1 MSNEQSK
8 ACQEREEQIVLY
20 LWDELDP
27 TLCLELEEHI
37 AACPGCRLHL
47 EREQQLMA
55 GVEAVAP
62 ADPSPAFLAECRV
75 ALGQQMDGAGLPGFW
90 TRLSTVLW
98 PRGLRWS
105 FRGWMTAHPAWSA
118 AVFVLLGI
126 TLGGTISRLAT
137 TPPAS
142 AEQFPSG
149 SVVVAE
155 QTPLPVGEWN
165 LTDIGLAEGAS
176 GPVVQLHGST
186 DRPQVVQG
194 NLDDPRIRSLLMNV
208 IQNGQRFTA
217 DNRMASVDLLQSL
230 AGDPDVRRSLCR
242 VARTDRNPAVR
253 LKAIEAL
260 RGMEQDQQVVD
271 TLLDALVRDSN
282 PGVRIQAID
291 ALREL
296 VDNATGAPD
305 QDLVRVLRERMEKDP
320 STYIRVQSAAAMQ
333 RLAERGVY

>member
-1 MSNEQSK
+1 MES
-8 ACQEREEQIVLY
+8 ERE
-20 LWDELDP
+20 
-27 TLCLELEEHI
+27 
-37 AACPGCRLHL
+37 
-47 EREQQLMA
+47 LMA
-55 GVEAVAP
+55 GVDAAAP
-62 ADPSPAFLAECRV
+62 ADPAPAFLAECRIG
-75 ALGQQMDGAGLPGFW
+75 LSQQIDAAGLPSFW
-90 TRLSTVLW
+90 TRLGTVLW

-118 AVFVLLGI
+118 AVFVLMGI

-137 TPPAS
+137 TPPLV
-142 AEQFPSG
+142 AEQAPSG

-155 QTPLPVGEWN
+155 QAPLPVDEWN
-165 LTDIGLAEGAS
+165 LTDIGLAQGAS
-176 GPVVQLHGST
+176 GPVVQLQGT
-186 DRPQVVQG
+186 ADQPQMFQG
-194 NLDDPRIRSLLMNV
+194 DLQDPRVRSLLMNV
-208 IQNGQRFTA
+208 IQNGQRFSA

-230 AGDPDVRRSLCR
+230 AGDADVRRSLCR

-260 RGMEQDQQVVD
+260 RGMGHDEQVVD

-296 VDNATGAPD
+296 VENATDAPD
-305 QDLVRVLRERMEKDP
+305 QNLVRVLRERMEKDP